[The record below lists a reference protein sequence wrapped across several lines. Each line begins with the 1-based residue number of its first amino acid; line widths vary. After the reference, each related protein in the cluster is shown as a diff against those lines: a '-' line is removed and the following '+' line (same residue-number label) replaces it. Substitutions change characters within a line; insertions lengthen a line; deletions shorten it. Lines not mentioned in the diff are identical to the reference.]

1 MTVQITIVGLGQIG
15 GSIGL
20 ALAEHKEMF
29 LRVGH
34 DRELDVARQAIKLGA
49 IDKSSINLPSAVRDA
64 DIVLLALP
72 IDQIRETL
80 EIIAPDL
87 REHAVVLDTAP
98 VKEVVTAW
106 AKELLPPN
114 RHYVGLTPVLNP
126 SYLLMPDSG
135 INAAR
140 ADLFHHGM
148 LCIVTPPGTASEAI
162 KLSADLTRLVGA
174 TALFV
179 DPVENDSLMAATHIL
194 PQLVSAALL
203 NATVDQ
209 PGWYEARKIAG
220 RSYAE
225 VTNPAVMLSEPQT
238 LSSSALVTRENVLRV
253 MDAMIASLQALR
265 NDIAQED
272 SQALVGRL
280 ERAQQG
286 GELWWSQRQ
295 AAKWSEESSQA
306 PDIST
311 SSEIFGRMIGFGGR
325 KKKKKD

>member
-15 GSIGL
+15 ASFGL
-20 ALAEHKEMF
+20 ALAEQKEMF
-29 LRVGH
+29 LRIGH
-34 DRELDVARQAIKLGA
+34 DREPEAARQALNIGA
-49 IDKSSINLPSAVRDA
+49 IDKRSVNLPSAVRDA

-98 VKEVVTAW
+98 VKEVVNAW
-106 AKELLPPN
+106 AKELLPPK

-135 INAAR
+135 ITAAR
-140 ADLFHHGM
+140 ADLFHQGM
-148 LCIVTPPGTASEAI
+148 LCIVTPPGTVSEAI
-162 KLSADLTRLVGA
+162 KMSADLTRLVGA

-194 PQLVSAALL
+194 PQLISAALL

-265 NDIAQED
+265 GDIAKED
-272 SQALVGRL
+272 STALVSRL
-280 ERAQQG
+280 ERARKG

-295 AAKWSEESSQA
+295 AANWSEENAQA
-306 PDIST
+306 PEIST
-311 SSEIFGRMIGFGGR
+311 SSEIFGRMIGIRGR
-325 KKKKKD
+325 KKKKN

>member
-20 ALAEHKEMF
+20 ALAEHKDMF

-34 DRELDVARQAIKLGA
+34 DREPDAARQAIKIGA
-49 IDKSSINLPSAVRDA
+49 IDKNSINLPSAVREA

-72 IDQIRETL
+72 IDQIRETI

-98 VKEVVTAW
+98 VKEVVTTW

-114 RHYVGLTPVLNP
+114 RHYIGLTPVLNP

-135 INAAR
+135 ISAAR

-148 LCIVTPPGTASEAI
+148 LCIVTPPGTVSEAI

-194 PQLVSAALL
+194 PQLISAALL

-265 NDIAQED
+265 NDVAQED
-272 SQALVGRL
+272 SQALVSRL
-280 ERAQQG
+280 ERAQRG

-311 SSEIFGRMIGFGGR
+311 SSEIFGRMIGIRGR
-325 KKKKKD
+325 KKKKKE